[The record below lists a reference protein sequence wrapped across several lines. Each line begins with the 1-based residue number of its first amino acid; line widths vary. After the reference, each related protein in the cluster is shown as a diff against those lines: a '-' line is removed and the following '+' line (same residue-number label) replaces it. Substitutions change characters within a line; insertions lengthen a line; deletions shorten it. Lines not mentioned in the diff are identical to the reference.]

1 MSDGKPRAR
10 QIPNSVLIVAALG
23 FMAIGI
29 FALQGGDP
37 SWAISSF
44 AGAGISLSLLN
55 FSFPN
60 LSFPLKLVVTPILL
74 LPFAAMGAVALGLI

>member
-1 MSDGKPRAR
+1 MSEGRHRAI

-23 FMAIGI
+23 FMAIGV

-55 FSFPN
+55 FSYPN
-60 LSFPLKLVVTPILL
+60 LSLPLKLVVTPILL
-74 LPFAAMGAVALGLI
+74 VPFAAMVAVALGLV

>member
-1 MSDGKPRAR
+1 MSDGKPRAI
-10 QIPNSVLIVAALG
+10 QIPNSVLVVAAMV
-23 FMAIGI
+23 FMAIGV

-55 FSFPN
+55 FSYPN
-60 LSFPLKLVVTPILL
+60 LSLPLKLVVTPILL
-74 LPFAAMGAVALGLI
+74 LQFAAMAAVALGLV

>member
-1 MSDGKPRAR
+1 MSDGKPRAIR
-10 QIPNSVLIVAALG
+10 IPNSVLVVAALG
-23 FMAIGI
+23 FMAIGV

-55 FSFPN
+55 FSYPN
-60 LSFPLKLVVTPILL
+60 LSLPLKLVVTPILL
-74 LPFAAMGAVALGLI
+74 LPVTAMAAVALGLV

>member
-1 MSDGKPRAR
+1 MSDGKPRAM
-10 QIPNSVLIVAALG
+10 QIPSSVLVLAALV
-23 FMAIGI
+23 FMAIGV
-29 FALQGGDP
+29 FALQGGDR

-55 FSFPN
+55 FSYPA
-60 LSFPLKLVVTPILL
+60 LSLPLKLVATPILL

>member
-60 LSFPLKLVVTPILL
+60 LSLPLKLVVTPILL